1 MNTTVNPEGKILT
14 YDEEAF
20 TNITQDKNNS
30 YIKEK
35 ITNLKDESE
44 KVAHVN
50 KVEYK
55 EALDILLEKL
65 NPYFKYY
72 EQFSEEE
79 FKELYKASKNISG
92 DIDINSGV
100 QRRNLRAEKQE
111 EEALSN
117 EETLFNY
124 THYTDTKLLINL
136 RNEPGYNSES
146 MQAQVNL
153 KINDIQKELIGLREF
168 INFDE
173 VKKLFKDL
181 SISGN
186 EKAKEFYDKIKLIFD
201 LINEAVNNNITNL
214 INLIMNEEI
223 QSLSAIFDSSLNM
236 ERLRVF
242 PVSLVEESTN
252 LKTKL
257 QGIYNVINTGG
268 FKSKLASI
276 NEAITP
282 FISKSHKLLDDI
294 FQNVRALS
302 KALKSTKSK
311 LTEISTYYLNNTP
324 NSFHGIIE
332 ESQNLLANYYL
343 DEEELI
349 FSNVDSLIN
358 NFTENLTKS
367 IKEEQSKI
375 DNLLEKLEDEEII
388 YVIENE
394 SEDDKNLLIT
404 NLKDIKVII
413 NSIVE
418 KVEELIKG
426 EMNIKE
432 NGHLTSD
439 KDIKSMTDSYNTDIT
454 EGLETALLLDNDE
467 SIDKD
472 FDTSYGEFRQNY
484 TKLMINDRKKLEE
497 QSPFL
502 DNTLED
508 TLFSNKDS
516 LEKSVTNLGS
526 QIIDSIKD
534 ENDDYLKKANAK
546 IHDFLIKHNK
556 TLNELML
563 NFTTVFS

>member
-1 MNTTVNPEGKILT
+1 
-14 YDEEAF
+14 
-20 TNITQDKNNS
+20 
-30 YIKEK
+30 
-35 ITNLKDESE
+35 
-44 KVAHVN
+44 
-50 KVEYK
+50 
-55 EALDILLEKL
+55 
-65 NPYFKYY
+65 
-72 EQFSEEE
+72 
-79 FKELYKASKNISG
+79 
-92 DIDINSGV
+92 
-100 QRRNLRAEKQE
+100 
-111 EEALSN
+111 
-117 EETLFNY
+117 
-124 THYTDTKLLINL
+124 
-136 RNEPGYNSES
+136 
-146 MQAQVNL
+146 
-153 KINDIQKELIGLREF
+153 
-168 INFDE
+168 
-173 VKKLFKDL
+173 
-181 SISGN
+181 
-186 EKAKEFYDKIKLIFD
+186 
-201 LINEAVNNNITNL
+201 
-214 INLIMNEEI
+214 MNEEI

-268 FKSKLASI
+268 FKSKLVSI

-358 NFTENLTKS
+358 NFTENLKKS

-404 NLKDIKVII
+404 NLKDTKVII

-472 FDTSYGEFRQNY
+472 FDKSYGEFRQNY

-516 LEKSVTNLGS
+516 LENS
-526 QIIDSIKD
+526 
-534 ENDDYLKKANAK
+534 
-546 IHDFLIKHNK
+546 
-556 TLNELML
+556 
-563 NFTTVFS
+563 

>member
-1 MNTTVNPEGKILT
+1 MTP
-14 YDEEAF
+14 
-20 TNITQDKNNS
+20 
-30 YIKEK
+30 
-35 ITNLKDESE
+35 
-44 KVAHVN
+44 
-50 KVEYK
+50 
-55 EALDILLEKL
+55 
-65 NPYFKYY
+65 
-72 EQFSEEE
+72 
-79 FKELYKASKNISG
+79 
-92 DIDINSGV
+92 
-100 QRRNLRAEKQE
+100 RRNLRAEKQE

-324 NSFHGIIE
+324 KFFSW
-332 ESQNLLANYYL
+332 YY
-343 DEEELI
+343 
-349 FSNVDSLIN
+349 
-358 NFTENLTKS
+358 
-367 IKEEQSKI
+367 
-375 DNLLEKLEDEEII
+375 
-388 YVIENE
+388 
-394 SEDDKNLLIT
+394 
-404 NLKDIKVII
+404 
-413 NSIVE
+413 
-418 KVEELIKG
+418 
-426 EMNIKE
+426 
-432 NGHLTSD
+432 
-439 KDIKSMTDSYNTDIT
+439 
-454 EGLETALLLDNDE
+454 
-467 SIDKD
+467 
-472 FDTSYGEFRQNY
+472 
-484 TKLMINDRKKLEE
+484 
-497 QSPFL
+497 
-502 DNTLED
+502 
-508 TLFSNKDS
+508 
-516 LEKSVTNLGS
+516 
-526 QIIDSIKD
+526 
-534 ENDDYLKKANAK
+534 
-546 IHDFLIKHNK
+546 
-556 TLNELML
+556 
-563 NFTTVFS
+563 